1 MDKKVFDSIIN
12 ELQTEA
18 VSMEVP
24 DGFGVKIYTS
34 QKPYEVETSHINMYP
49 THITVN
55 QPEDDRYG
63 YLTAFI
69 PYKEIK
75 LIEF

>member
-18 VSMEVP
+18 VSMEFP
-24 DGFGVKIYTS
+24 EGYCVKIYTS

-49 THITVN
+49 THITLDCIENN
-55 QPEDDRYG
+55 QGG